1 MWARKQMNQWA
12 QEASIVAEEKKRNNV
27 AQVFTDT
34 NKEAADST
42 NQNSSP
48 SRLSSNDSSP
58 WMMQKVETVRKLSA
72 VLSSLV
78 SDSEK

>member
-1 MWARKQMNQWA
+1 MWARKQMSQWA
-12 QEASIVAEEKKRNNV
+12 QEASIVAEEKKRNDV
-27 AQVFTDT
+27 AQVTDT
-34 NKEAADST
+34 NKEAAVSS
-42 NQNSSP
+42 NQISSP
-48 SRLSSNDSSP
+48 SKLSSNDSSP

>member
-1 MWARKQMNQWA
+1 MWARKQMNQWT
-12 QEASIVAEEKKRNNV
+12 QEASIVAEEKKRKDV
-27 AQVFTDT
+27 TDT
-34 NKEAADST
+34 NKEAAVSS
-42 NQNSSP
+42 NENSSP
-48 SRLSSNDSSP
+48 AELSSSDSSP

>member
-1 MWARKQMNQWA
+1 MWARKQMNQWS
-12 QEASIVAEEKKRNNV
+12 QEASIVAEEKKRNDV
-27 AQVFTDT
+27 AQVTDT
-34 NKEAADST
+34 NKEAAVSS
-42 NQNSSP
+42 NQISSP
-48 SRLSSNDSSP
+48 SKLSSNDSSP